1 MRTRWIVVGMVVVAM
16 IAGGVAIG
24 LATRPY
30 SFAGVVSETPAPD
43 FSLTDENDHLF
54 KLSDL
59 RGKWIL
65 LAYGYT
71 HCPDVCPLTLSILR
85 DVKRSFR
92 AADQLGVVFV
102 TIDPER
108 DTVPILKQYMD
119 HFDASFK
126 GLSGTPEQIAQ
137 AAQAYNVKYEKKA
150 SAAVEGYAM
159 SHTAFIYLIDPQFRL
174 RLTFPF
180 GIKSGDIT
188 SDLHYLI
195 DHAQA
200 D

>member
-1 MRTRWIVVGMVVVAM
+1 M
-16 IAGGVAIG
+16 
-24 LATRPY
+24 
-30 SFAGVVSETPAPD
+30 
-43 FSLTDENDHLF
+43 
-54 KLSDL
+54 
-59 RGKWIL
+59 
-65 LAYGYT
+65 
-71 HCPDVCPLTLSILR
+71 
-85 DVKRSFR
+85 
-92 AADQLGVVFV
+92 
-102 TIDPER
+102 
-108 DTVPILKQYMD
+108 
-119 HFDASFK
+119 
-126 GLSGTPEQIAQ
+126 
-137 AAQAYNVKYEKKA
+137 KA